1 MLIDELLLDARAR
14 LAGIPQVPMGRLAH
28 PPRLLSAFVG
38 TRIVPDG
45 SAWAL
50 GVLLLGVDRRGVDGV
65 WATGEVVR
73 ARPEDRRGY
82 TAESARRR
90 GELAAA
96 ASRGGFADG
105 VAVQLP
111 AMRLDVAGVGADG
124 LDPAGLDVAGPASAG
139 AASAEL
145 TSDPASP
152 LAIIDGVPMV
162 RWSAS
167 APMMPLAPYLD
178 ERIRL
183 LLDPPARA

>member
-1 MLIDELLLDARAR
+1 MIEPLLQDARAR
-14 LAGIPQVPMGRLAH
+14 LTGVPRVPLGRLAD

-45 SAWAL
+45 SVWPL
-50 GVLLLGVDRRGVDGV
+50 GVLLLGVDQHGADGL

-82 TAESARRR
+82 PAESARRR
-90 GELAAA
+90 GELAVA

-111 AMRLDVAGVGADG
+111 AMRIEVGALEHG
-124 LDPAGLDVAGPASAG
+124 HQRQHQHQPEAAGPLG
-139 AASAEL
+139 FV
-145 TSDPASP
+145 
-152 LAIIDGVPMV
+152 DGVISV
-162 RWSAS
+162 RWSPA
-167 APMMPLAPYLD
+167 APLTPLAAYLD

-183 LLDPPARA
+183 LLEPPERA

>member
-1 MLIDELLLDARAR
+1 MRRGDRAVLIDELLLDARAR

-111 AMRLDVAGVGADG
+111 AMRLDVAGLAAAWVDA
-124 LDPAGLDVAGPASAG
+124 AGIVAHGIDAG
-139 AASAEL
+139 
-145 TSDPASP
+145 PASP
-152 LAIIDGVPMV
+152 LAIIDGAPMV

>member
-1 MLIDELLLDARAR
+1 MSGAVEVERLLRDARAR
-14 LAGIPQVPMGRLAH
+14 LADVPRVPLGRIAD

-45 SAWAL
+45 SVWPL
-50 GVLLLGVDRRGVDGV
+50 GVLLLGVDRRGIDGL

-111 AMRLDVAGVGADG
+111 SMRIDVEAVEGES
-124 LDPAGLDVAGPASAG
+124 AGPLG
-139 AASAEL
+139 VV
-145 TSDPASP
+145 
-152 LAIIDGVPMV
+152 DGVVSV
-162 RWSAS
+162 RWSPA
-167 APMMPLAPYLD
+167 APLTPLAPYLD

-183 LLDPPARA
+183 LLAPPERA

>member
-1 MLIDELLLDARAR
+1 MSGAVEVERLLQDARAR
-14 LAGIPQVPMGRLAH
+14 LADVPRVPLGRIAD

-45 SAWAL
+45 SVWPL
-50 GVLLLGVDRRGVDGV
+50 GVLLLGVDRRGVDGL

-82 TAESARRR
+82 PAESARRR

-111 AMRLDVAGVGADG
+111 SLRIDEQ
-124 LDPAGLDVAGPASAG
+124 DPAG
-139 AASAEL
+139 
-145 TSDPASP
+145 P
-152 LAIIDGVPMV
+152 LGIVDGVISV
-162 RWSAS
+162 RWSPA
-167 APMMPLAPYLD
+167 APLTPLAPYLD

-183 LLDPPARA
+183 LLAPPERA

>member
-1 MLIDELLLDARAR
+1 MLIDELLLDARTR
-14 LAGIPQVPMGRLAH
+14 LAGIEQVPIGRLAD

-45 SAWAL
+45 SVWAL

-111 AMRLDVAGVGADG
+111 AMRLDVASLAEED
-124 LDPAGLDVAGPASAG
+124 SAG
-139 AASAEL
+139 
-145 TSDPASP
+145 P

>member
-1 MLIDELLLDARAR
+1 MIGSLLQDARSR
-14 LAGIPQVPMGRLAH
+14 LASAPVVAVGRLVE
-28 PPRLLSAFVG
+28 PRGLLAAVRAP
-38 TRIVPDG
+38 RIVPIAD
-45 SAWAL
+45 AWSL
-50 GVLLLGVDRRGVDGV
+50 GVLLLEAGAAERLWG
-65 WATGEVVR
+65 TGEVVR

-111 AMRLDVAGVGADG
+111 ALEIEVAALGASSD
-124 LDPAGLDVAGPASAG
+124 
-139 AASAEL
+139 AEAL
-145 TSDPASP
+145 GP
-152 LAIIDGVPMV
+152 LAIVDGVPMV
-162 RWSAS
+162 RWSPA
-167 APMMPLAPYLD
+167 APLTPLAPYLD